1 MGLKMKIWGFLSIHS
16 FNLDFPS
23 HTKSLRYLE
32 TPHIVRNGSK
42 LSWIES
48 VLLYTVVRGRC
59 PSKSQNVSMQYIEQ
73 MCVNTRT
80 PQDLKASL
88 ADRLLQEVD
97 INSMSR
103 ILGIL

>member
-1 MGLKMKIWGFLSIHS
+1 MPFLNCLAVEKKVHGFENQ
-16 FNLDFPS
+16 NLGITLNSLIQFGFYS
-23 HTKSLRYLE
+23 RTKSLMYLE

-48 VLLYTVVRGRC
+48 VPLYTVVRGRC

-80 PQDLKASL
+80 PQDL
-88 ADRLLQEVD
+88 
-97 INSMSR
+97 
-103 ILGIL
+103 